1 MIKINI
7 YISITVILISLI
19 TYYYYIFNNSH
30 HKEPFLSY
38 RDFLNRKCFT
48 PKITLNERK
57 AFLRLIN
64 ITNNI
69 LKKHNI
75 DWIPIGGN
83 LISVYRYG
91 TLILPWDDDF
101 DFVVRKKY
109 INKAITVLKN
119 ELPKYKCKIIALK
132 KWKATNS
139 ILYKIFSLKNYY
151 TPNHKVYR
159 NNRIFNWPFLDLFVD
174 SDDEYTS
181 RNNEN
186 IYIFRSTNMAQDL
199 TYNEYPLITLN
210 CDGLDIKVPS
220 RGFRSYDFIKKK
232 NTLDICYDDDF
243 IHKYDINVKCNG
255 FRKIRCRNVKKIKKK
270 SEIFSNKEKIL

>member
-83 LISVYRYG
+83 LISVYRLLKPG
-91 TLILPWDDDF
+91 GVIRIDTPTNGLCAMIRPF
-101 DFVVRKKY
+101 IEKF
-109 INKAITVLKN
+109 INVMKHRGSTVN
-119 ELPKYKCKIIALK
+119 
-132 KWKATNS
+132 
-139 ILYKIFSLKNYY
+139 
-151 TPNHKVYR
+151 
-159 NNRIFNWPFLDLFVD
+159 
-174 SDDEYTS
+174 S
-181 RNNEN
+181 RNGYKGFGDCRPPEHNFWFSKKAMHILLQN
-186 IYIFRSTNMAQDL
+186 DNLLL
-199 TYNEYPLITLN
+199 TI
-210 CDGLDIKVPS
+210 
-220 RGFRSYDFIKKK
+220 
-232 NTLDICYDDDF
+232 
-243 IHKYDINVKCNG
+243 
-255 FRKIRCRNVKKIKKK
+255 
-270 SEIFSNKEKIL
+270 